1 MSDNQL
7 TLFKGSDKEPAKQK
21 EAGTR
26 FKKGKLYMLG
36 INDLRTDPEQPRKHF
51 DEEALLE
58 LKTSIEAH
66 GVLQPVLF
74 RVNDNGDILLISGE
88 RRYQAAK
95 LAGLAAIPAIFTM
108 GDPTELSLV
117 ENLLRENLT
126 AIEESEAV
134 QNLKMKHDYQLEQ
147 LSKILGKSVSSIS
160 EIISLTNLPDSVKD
174 DCRKDP
180 KVARSTLVEIAK
192 MSSPEK
198 MTELYRRYRENN
210 LTRDDLRRK
219 SRRGKPAAKTGGFR
233 FIRTS
238 VRRMSSIDASS
249 LLPPEKDSL
258 IRELEKLQENTL
270 KLLTILRS

>member
-219 SRRGKPAAKTGGFR
+219 SRRGKPAGKTGGFR